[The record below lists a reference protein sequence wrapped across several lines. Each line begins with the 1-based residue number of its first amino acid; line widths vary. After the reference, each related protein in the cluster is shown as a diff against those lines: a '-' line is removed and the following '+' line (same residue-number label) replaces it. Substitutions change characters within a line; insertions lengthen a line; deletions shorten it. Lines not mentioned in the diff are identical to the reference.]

1 MKEYYPRLIE
11 SKIERKLKSSGAVL
25 ITGPKYCGKTT
36 TSFKFQKSNIS
47 LSDDN
52 IIQIVKSDPKI
63 ALKGEF
69 PRLIDEWQ
77 NIPNL
82 WNLIRV
88 EIDKNSSF
96 GEYILTG
103 SSTPLESDKIYHSG
117 AGRITSIKMRTMSLY
132 ESKDSKGLVSLN
144 ELFNNKDYY
153 IFDLNE
159 DFSLLDVAYLICRGG
174 WPQSIINDKEIALE
188 ITSNYYDG
196 LFNFIDSENKELKNK
211 RPALFK
217 EILKSYAR
225 NISSQASY
233 QTMINDIREKNIS
246 LDDKTFMSYLD
257 IAKKLFI
264 IEDIDAWS
272 PSLRSKTVIRTNSTR
287 HFLDTSIAI
296 KSLGITPN
304 DLLKDFNTFGLFF
317 EDMAIR
323 DLKIYA
329 DTLNGEVRHY
339 RDKNN
344 LEVDAIIRLDNGKWG
359 AIEIKLGS
367 EEGIKEGIKNL
378 NKLESLLENNENKPS
393 FKMVLTAV
401 GKAYKIND
409 VFVCPINLLKN

>member
-117 AGRITSIKMRTMSLY
+117 AGRISSIKMRTMSLY

-246 LDDKTFMSYLD
+246 LDDKTFMSYLN

-272 PSLRSKTVIRTNSTR
+272 PSLRSKTVIRTNPTR

-378 NKLESLLENNENKPS
+378 NKLESLLENKENKPS